1 MKSMR
6 KTIAVLL
13 TIAMA
18 FSLCSVVSFAA
29 TAEDVWQY
37 GTYTSLG
44 DSAVAGY
51 GLPGWEKMKQDYAV
65 WGEAA
70 VDMDV
75 RDAIASLNSLQDA
88 EKALVEGTPESD
100 ATFAVLKQQKLEE
113 LGSDGLAKHWHATD
127 FTRLHE
133 VEGTYASL
141 IAKAV
146 GASEAEGTFHHY
158 AQCAFRT
165 EELLMVLD
173 KNYKGDSKEL
183 IDISASMSNGSY
195 SYENLLELQ
204 SSELYPEAIRN
215 SNLITMSIGANDVY
229 VPVLGTVLVDLV
241 KLLVEQAAQQGETV
255 TEEEALETAAQAVA
269 ENDTEVLEQAAEY
282 ADQVDLGEATEA
294 EQAEAVEALGDAA
307 AGDDTGDVDT
317 NDEASA
323 LQAIAAVIALITAKD
338 PLYPAK
344 IANLTLK
351 CMVNYRINY
360 PKIVKRIFEINPDVT
375 LVAPSYT
382 LNYDGFGAL
391 GGVLKLVFGEMNLF
405 VKLQPKYGGHFI
417 PVTLPDKELRFV
429 DNSHPDVPSHALI
442 AETILKALPVQTAFD
457 DVAGLSEEFKTAVN
471 WAVQQGVTEGTS
483 PTTFSPNEKCTRAQ
497 IVTFLW
503 RMAGKPAPAQA
514 AAFTDLTED
523 WYADAVAWASENGV
537 TNGTSADKFSPDQTC
552 TRAQIVT
559 FLYRYDQ
566 KFNPDAK
573 SSVFGGTS
581 FRDVSAGAYYGAP
594 VMWAV
599 KNGITKGVSTVLF
612 APLEPCTRAQAVTFL
627 YRYAAL

>member
-1 MKSMR
+1 MKTMR

-51 GLPGWEKMKQDYAV
+51 GLPGWEEMKQEYAV

-88 EKALVEGTPESD
+88 ENALVEGTPEY
-100 ATFAVLKQQKLEE
+100 AAMFAVLKQQKLEE
-113 LGSDGLAKHWHATD
+113 LGDNLASHWHATD

-183 IDISASMSNGSY
+183 VDISAGMSNGSF

-204 SSELYPEAIRN
+204 SSELYPEAIRS
-215 SNLITMSIGANDVY
+215 SNLVTMSIGANDIY
-229 VPVLGTVLVDLV
+229 VPILGTIMADLV
-241 KLLVEQAAQQGETV
+241 KLMVEQAAQQGEPI
-255 TEEEALETAAQAVA
+255 TEEEAIADAAQAVA
-269 ENDTEVLEQAAEY
+269 ENDTEVFEQAAEY
-282 ADQVDLGEATEA
+282 ADQVELGEATEA
-294 EQAEAVEALGDAA
+294 EQAEAVEALNDA
-307 AGDDTGDVDT
+307 GDTGDVDT

-323 LQAIAAVIALITAKD
+323 LQAIAALMAVISMKD

-344 IANLTLK
+344 IANLALQ
-351 CMVNYRINY
+351 CEVNYRINY
-360 PKIVKRIFEINPDVT
+360 PKIVKRIFEINPNVT
-375 LVAPSYT
+375 LVVPSYT
-382 LNYDGFGAL
+382 LNYDGFGNL
-391 GGVLKLVFGEMNLF
+391 GGILKLVFGEMNLF
-405 VKLQPKYGGHFI
+405 VKMQPNYNGRVIH
-417 PVTLPDKELRFV
+417 VTLPDKDLRFV

-457 DVAGLSEEFKTAVN
+457 DIAGLSEEFKTAIN
-471 WAVQQGVTEGTS
+471 WAVQEGVTNGFPDGS
-483 PTTFSPNEKCTRAQ
+483 FQPNKSCTRAE

-503 RMAGKPAPAQA
+503 RMAEKPAPTQA
-514 AAFTDLTED
+514 AAFTDLTQD
-523 WYADAVAWASENGV
+523 WYADAVAWAAENGI
-537 TNGTSADKFSPDQTC
+537 TTGTSADKFSPDQTC

-594 VMWAV
+594 VAWAV
-599 KNGITKGVSTVLF
+599 KNGITNGISSVLF
-612 APLEPCTRAQAVTFL
+612 APLQPCTRAQAVTFL

>member
-51 GLPGWEKMKQDYAV
+51 GLPGWEEMKKQYART
-65 WGEAA
+65 GEAA

-75 RDAIASLNSLQDA
+75 RDAIASLNSLAGEDQ
-88 EKALVEGTPESD
+88 ALVEGTPEYE
-100 ATFAVLKQQKLEE
+100 ATFEALKQQKMKE
-113 LGSDGLAKHWHATD
+113 LGDDLEKHWHATD

-133 VEGTYASL
+133 VQGTYASL

-146 GASEAEGTFHHY
+146 GASEADGTFHHY

-183 IDISASMSNGSY
+183 VDIAAGMSNGSF

-204 SSELYPEAIRN
+204 SSEVYPEAIRN
-215 SNLITMSIGANDVY
+215 SNLVTMSIGANDIY
-229 VPVLGTVLVDLV
+229 VPILGTVMADLV
-241 KLLVEQAAQQGETV
+241 KLLVEQAAAQGEPV
-255 TEEEALETAAQAVA
+255 TEEEAVADAAQAVA
-269 ENDTEVLEQAAEY
+269 ENDTAVFEQAAEY
-282 ADQVDLGEATEA
+282 APQVELGEATEA
-294 EQAEAVEALGDAA
+294 EQAEAVEALNDAGGD
-307 AGDDTGDVDT
+307 TSDVDT
-317 NDEASA
+317 NDEAGA
-323 LQAIAAVIALITAKD
+323 MQAIAALMAVISMKD

-344 IANLTLK
+344 IANLALQ
-351 CMVNYRINY
+351 CEVNYRINY
-360 PKIVKRIFEINPDVT
+360 PKIVKRIFEINPNVT
-375 LVAPSYT
+375 LVVPSYT
-382 LNYDGFGAL
+382 LNYDGFGNL
-391 GGVLKLVFGEMNLF
+391 GGILKLVFGEMNLF
-405 VKLQPKYGGHFI
+405 VKMQPNYNGRVIH
-417 PVTLPDKELRFV
+417 VTLPDKDLRFV

-442 AETILKALPVQTAFD
+442 AETILKALPVQPAQPTFAD
-457 DVAGLSEEFKTAVN
+457 IAGLSEVFKTAIN
-471 WAVQQGVTEGTS
+471 WAAENGITAGTS

-503 RMAGKPAPAQA
+503 RMADRPAPTQP
-514 AAFTDLTED
+514 AAFTDLTQD
-523 WYADAVAWASENGV
+523 WYADAVAWAAENGI
-537 TNGTSADKFSPDQTC
+537 TTGTSADKFSPNQTC

-566 KFNPDAK
+566 KFNPNAK
-573 SSVFGGTS
+573 QSALGGTS
-581 FRDVSAGAYYGAP
+581 FRDVNAGDYYGAP
-594 VMWAV
+594 VAWAL
-599 KNGITKGVSTVLF
+599 KNGITKGISSVLF
-612 APLEPCTRAQAVTFL
+612 APLQPCTRAQAVMFL

>member
-1 MKSMR
+1 MKTMR

-51 GLPGWEKMKQDYAV
+51 GLPGWEEMKQEYAV

-75 RDAIASLNSLQDA
+75 RDTIAYLNSLQSEENA
-88 EKALVEGTPESD
+88 IVEGTPEYA

-113 LGSDGLAKHWHATD
+113 LGDDLANYWHATD

-183 IDISASMSNGSY
+183 VDISAGMSNGSF
-195 SYENLLELQ
+195 SYDNLLELQ
-204 SSELYPEAIRN
+204 SSELYPAAIRN
-215 SNLITMSIGANDVY
+215 SNLVTMSIGANDIY
-229 VPVLGTVLVDLV
+229 VPILGTIMADLV
-241 KLLVEQAAQQGETV
+241 KLLVEQAAAQGEPI
-255 TEEEALETAAQAVA
+255 TEEEAVADAAQAVA
-269 ENDTEVLEQAAEY
+269 ENDTEVFEQAAEF
-282 ADQVDLGEATEA
+282 ADQVELGEATEA
-294 EQAEAVEALGDAA
+294 EQAEAMEALNDA
-307 AGDDTGDVDT
+307 GGDTGDVDT

-323 LQAIAAVIALITAKD
+323 LQAIAALMAVISMKD

-344 IANLTLK
+344 IASLALK
-351 CMVNYRINY
+351 CEVNYRINY
-360 PKIVKRIFEINPDVT
+360 PKIVKRIFEINPNVT
-375 LVAPSYT
+375 LVVPSYT
-382 LNYDGFGAL
+382 LNYDSFGNL
-391 GGVLKLVFGEMNLF
+391 GGILKLVFGEMNLF
-405 VKLQPKYGGHFI
+405 VKMQPNYNGHVI
-417 PVTLPDKELRFV
+417 HVTLPDKDLVFV

-442 AETILKALPVQTAFD
+442 AETILKALPVQTAFS
-457 DVAGLSEEFKTAVN
+457 DVSNLSEEFKTAIN
-471 WAVQQGVTEGTS
+471 WAVQEGVTNGFPDGS
-483 PTTFSPNEKCTRAQ
+483 FQPDKSCTRAE

-503 RMAGKPAPAQA
+503 RMAEKPEPTQA
-514 AAFTDLTED
+514 AAFTDLTEN
-523 WYADAVAWASENGV
+523 WYAEAVAWAAENGI
-537 TNGTSADKFSPDQTC
+537 TTGTSADKFSPDQTC

-566 KFNPDAK
+566 KFNSDAK
-573 SSVFGGTS
+573 SSVFGGTT

-594 VMWAV
+594 VAWAV
-599 KNGITKGVSTVLF
+599 KNGITNGISSVLF
-612 APLEPCTRAQAVTFL
+612 APLQPCTRAQAVTFL

>member
-1 MKSMR
+1 MKSSFR
-6 KTIAVLL
+6 KTVAVLL

-18 FSLCSVVSFAA
+18 FSLCGVVSFAA

-37 GTYTSLG
+37 ETYTSLG

-51 GLPGWEKMKQDYAV
+51 GLPGWEEMKMQYAV
-65 WGEAA
+65 WGEDA

-75 RDAIASLNSLQDA
+75 RDAIATLNGLVDA
-88 EKALVEGTPESD
+88 DQALVEGTPEYE
-100 ATFAVLKQQKLEE
+100 ATFAALKQQKLEE
-113 LGSDGLAKHWHATD
+113 LGDDLASHWHATD

-183 IDISASMSNGSY
+183 VDIAAGMSNGSF
-195 SYENLLELQ
+195 SYENLLEVQ

-215 SNLITMSIGANDVY
+215 SNLVTMSIGANDIY
-229 VPVLGTVLVDLV
+229 VPILGTIMVDLV
-241 KLLVEQAAQQGETV
+241 KLLVEQAAQQGEPI
-255 TEEEALETAAQAVA
+255 TEEEAVADAAQAVA
-269 ENDTEVLEQAAEY
+269 ENDTEVFEQAAEY
-282 ADQVDLGEATEA
+282 APQVELGEATEA
-294 EQAEAVEALGDAA
+294 EQTEAVEALNDA
-307 AGDDTGDVDT
+307 GDTGDVDT

-323 LQAIAAVIALITAKD
+323 LQAIAALMAVISMKD

-344 IANLTLK
+344 IANLALK
-351 CMVNYRINY
+351 CEVNYRINY
-360 PKIVKRIFEINPDVT
+360 PKIVKRIFEINPNVT
-375 LVAPSYT
+375 LVVPSYT
-382 LNYDGFGAL
+382 LNYDGFGNL
-391 GGVLKLVFGEMNLF
+391 GGILKLVFGEMNLF
-405 VKLQPKYGGHFI
+405 VKMQPNYNGHVI
-417 PVTLPDKELRFV
+417 HVTLPDKDLSFV

-442 AETILKALPVQTAFD
+442 AETILKALPVQPAFD
-457 DVAGLSEEFKTAVN
+457 DVAGLSEEFKTAIN
-471 WAVQQGVTEGTS
+471 WAVQEGVTEGTS
-483 PTTFSPNEKCTRAQ
+483 PTTFSPNETCTRAE

-503 RMAGKPAPAQA
+503 RMAEKPAPTQA
-514 AAFTDLTED
+514 AAFTDLTQD
-523 WYADAVAWASENGV
+523 WYADAVAWAAENGI
-537 TNGTSADKFSPDQTC
+537 TTGTSADKFSPDQTC

-594 VMWAV
+594 VAWAV
-599 KNGITKGVSTVLF
+599 KNGITNGVSSVLF
-612 APLEPCTRAQAVTFL
+612 APLQSCTRAQAVTFL

>member
-1 MKSMR
+1 MKTMR

-29 TAEDVWQY
+29 TAEDAWQY

-51 GLPGWEKMKQDYAV
+51 GLPGWEKMKQEYAV
-65 WGEAA
+65 WGEDA

-75 RDAIASLNSLQDA
+75 RDTIAYLNSLQSEENA
-88 EKALVEGTPESD
+88 IVEGTPEYA

-113 LGSDGLAKHWHATD
+113 LGDDLANYWHATD

-141 IAKAV
+141 VAKAV
-146 GASEAEGTFHHY
+146 GASEAEGTFHPY

-183 IDISASMSNGSY
+183 VDISAGMSNGSF

-204 SSELYPEAIRN
+204 SSEVYPEAIRS
-215 SNLITMSIGANDVY
+215 SNLVTMSIGANDIY
-229 VPVLGTVLVDLV
+229 VPILGTIMADLV
-241 KLLVEQAAQQGETV
+241 KLLVEQAAAQGEPI
-255 TEEEALETAAQAVA
+255 TEEEAVAGAAQAVA
-269 ENDTEVLEQAAEY
+269 ENDTEVFEQAAEY
-282 ADQVDLGEATEA
+282 ADQVELGEATEA
-294 EQAEAVEALGDAA
+294 EQAEAVEALNDA
-307 AGDDTGDVDT
+307 GGDTGDVDT

-323 LQAIAAVIALITAKD
+323 LQAIAALMAVISMKD

-344 IANLTLK
+344 IASLALK
-351 CMVNYRINY
+351 CEVNYRINY

-375 LVAPSYT
+375 LVVPSYT
-382 LNYDGFGAL
+382 LNYDGFGNL
-391 GGVLKLVFGEMNLF
+391 GGILKLVFGEMNLF
-405 VKLQPKYGGHFI
+405 VRMQPNYNGHVI
-417 PVTLPDKELRFV
+417 HVTLPDKDLVFV

-457 DVAGLSEEFKTAVN
+457 DVAGLSEEFKTAIN
-471 WAVQQGVTEGTS
+471 WAVQEGVTNGFPDGS
-483 PTTFSPNEKCTRAQ
+483 FQPDKSCTRAE

-503 RMAGKPAPAQA
+503 RMAGKPAPTQA
-514 AAFTDLTED
+514 AAFTDLTEG
-523 WYADAVAWASENGV
+523 WYANAVAWAAENGI
-537 TNGTSADKFSPDQTC
+537 TTGTSADKFSPDQTC

-594 VMWAV
+594 VAWAV
-599 KNGITKGVSTVLF
+599 KNGITNGISSVLF
-612 APLEPCTRAQAVTFL
+612 APLQPCTRAQAVTFL

>member
-1 MKSMR
+1 MKTMR

-51 GLPGWEKMKQDYAV
+51 GLPGWEKMKQEYAV
-65 WGEAA
+65 WGEDA

-75 RDAIASLNSLQDA
+75 RDTIAYLNSLQSEENA
-88 EKALVEGTPESD
+88 IVEGTPEYA

-113 LGSDGLAKHWHATD
+113 LGDDLANYWHATD

-183 IDISASMSNGSY
+183 IDISAGMSNGSF

-204 SSELYPEAIRN
+204 SSELYPEAIR
-215 SNLITMSIGANDVY
+215 SSDLVTMSIGANDVY
-229 VPVLGTVLVDLV
+229 VPVLGSVLADLV
-241 KLLVEQAAQQGETV
+241 KLLVEQAAQQGETI
-255 TEEEALETAAQAVA
+255 TEEEAAAEAAQAVA
-269 ENDTEVLEQAAEY
+269 ENDTEVFEQAAEY
-282 ADQVDLGEATEA
+282 VDQVELGEATEA
-294 EQAEAVEALGDAA
+294 EQTEAVEALNDA
-307 AGDDTGDVDT
+307 GGDTGDVDT

-323 LQAIAAVIALITAKD
+323 LQAIAALIAIITAKD

-360 PKIVKRIFEINPDVT
+360 PKIVKRIFEINPNVT
-375 LVAPSYT
+375 LVVPSYT
-382 LNYDGFGAL
+382 LNYDAFGAL
-391 GGVLKLVFGEMNLF
+391 GGILKLVFGAMNLF
-405 VKLQPKYGGHFI
+405 VKMQPNYNGRVIH
-417 PVTLPDKELRFV
+417 VTLPDKELRFV

-457 DVAGLSEEFKTAVN
+457 DVADLSEEFKTAVN

-566 KFNPDAK
+566 KFNSDAK
-573 SSVFGGTS
+573 QSVFGGTS

-594 VMWAV
+594 VAWAV

-612 APLEPCTRAQAVTFL
+612 APLQPCTRAQAVTFL
-627 YRYAAL
+627 YRYAAP

>member
-1 MKSMR
+1 MKSSFR
-6 KTIAVLL
+6 KTVAVLL

-18 FSLCSVVSFAA
+18 FSLCGVVSFAA

-37 GTYTSLG
+37 ETYTSLG

-51 GLPGWEKMKQDYAV
+51 GLPGWEEMKMQYAV
-65 WGEAA
+65 WGEDA

-75 RDAIASLNSLQDA
+75 RDAIATLNSLAGEDQ
-88 EKALVEGTPESD
+88 ALVEGTPEYE
-100 ATFAVLKQQKLEE
+100 ATFAALKQQKLEE
-113 LGSDGLAKHWHATD
+113 LGDDLASHWHATD

-183 IDISASMSNGSY
+183 VDIAAGMSNGSF
-195 SYENLLELQ
+195 SYENLLEVQ

-215 SNLITMSIGANDVY
+215 SNLVTMSIGANDIY
-229 VPVLGTVLVDLV
+229 VPILGTIMADLV
-241 KLLVEQAAQQGETV
+241 KLLVEQAAQQGEPI
-255 TEEEALETAAQAVA
+255 TEEEAIADAAQAVA
-269 ENDTEVLEQAAEY
+269 ENDTEVFEQAAEY
-282 ADQVDLGEATEA
+282 APQVELGEATEA
-294 EQAEAVEALGDAA
+294 EQTEAVEALNDA
-307 AGDDTGDVDT
+307 GDTGDVDT

-323 LQAIAAVIALITAKD
+323 LQAIAALMAVISMKD

-344 IANLTLK
+344 IANLALK
-351 CMVNYRINY
+351 CEVNYRINY
-360 PKIVKRIFEINPDVT
+360 PKIVKRIFEINPNVT
-375 LVAPSYT
+375 LVVPSYT
-382 LNYDGFGAL
+382 LNYDGFGNL
-391 GGVLKLVFGEMNLF
+391 GGILKLVFGEMNLF
-405 VKLQPKYGGHFI
+405 VKMQPNYNGHVI
-417 PVTLPDKELRFV
+417 HVTLPDKDLSFV

-442 AETILKALPVQTAFD
+442 AETILKALPVQPAFD
-457 DVAGLSEEFKTAVN
+457 DVAGLSEEFKTAIN
-471 WAVQQGVTEGTS
+471 WAVQEGVTEGTS
-483 PTTFSPNEKCTRAQ
+483 PTTFSPNETCTRAE

-503 RMAGKPAPAQA
+503 RMAEKPAPTQA
-514 AAFTDLTED
+514 AAFTDLTQD
-523 WYADAVAWASENGV
+523 WYADAVAWAAENGI
-537 TNGTSADKFSPDQTC
+537 TTGTSADKFSPDQTC

-594 VMWAV
+594 VAWAV
-599 KNGITKGVSTVLF
+599 KNGITNGVSSVLF
-612 APLEPCTRAQAVTFL
+612 APLQSCTRAQAVTFL

>member
-18 FSLCSVVSFAA
+18 FSLCGVVSFAA

-37 GTYTSLG
+37 ETYTSLG

-51 GLPGWEKMKQDYAV
+51 GLPGWEEMKREYAV
-65 WGEAA
+65 WGDEA
-70 VDMDV
+70 VNMDV

-88 EKALVEGTPESD
+88 ENALVEGTPEYA

-113 LGSDGLAKHWHATD
+113 LGDDLPNHWHATD

-146 GASEAEGTFHHY
+146 GASEADGTFHHY

-183 IDISASMSNGSY
+183 VDIAAGMSNGSF

-204 SSELYPEAIRN
+204 ESELYPEAIRN
-215 SNLITMSIGANDVY
+215 SNLVTMSIGANDIY
-229 VPVLGTVLVDLV
+229 VPILGTVMADLV
-241 KLLVEQAAQQGETV
+241 KLLVEQAAAQGEPI
-255 TEEEALETAAQAVA
+255 TEEEAVADAAQAVA
-269 ENDTEVLEQAAEY
+269 ENDTEVYEQAAEY
-282 ADQVDLGEATEA
+282 APQVELGEATEA
-294 EQAEAVEALGDAA
+294 EQAEAVEALNDAGGD
-307 AGDDTGDVDT
+307 TSDVDT
-317 NDEASA
+317 NDEAGA
-323 LQAIAAVIALITAKD
+323 MQAIAALMAVISMKD

-344 IANLTLK
+344 IANLALQ
-351 CMVNYRINY
+351 CEVNYRINY
-360 PKIVKRIFEINPDVT
+360 PKIVKRIFEINPNVT
-375 LVAPSYT
+375 LVVPSYT
-382 LNYDGFGAL
+382 LNYDGFGNL
-391 GGVLKLVFGEMNLF
+391 GGILKLVFGEMNLF
-405 VKLQPKYGGHFI
+405 VKMQPNYNGRVIH
-417 PVTLPDKELRFV
+417 VTLPDKDLRFV

-457 DVAGLSEEFKTAVN
+457 DIAGLSEVFKTAIN
-471 WAVQQGVTEGTS
+471 WAVQQGITAGTG

-503 RMAGKPAPAQA
+503 RMAGKPAPTQS

-523 WYADAVAWASENGV
+523 WYAEAIAWAAENGI
-537 TNGTSADKFSPDQTC
+537 TTGTSADKFSPDQTC

-573 SSVFGGTS
+573 QSALGGTS
-581 FRDVSAGAYYGAP
+581 FRDVNAGAYYGAP
-594 VMWAV
+594 VAWAV
-599 KNGITKGVSTVLF
+599 KNGITKGISSVLF
-612 APLEPCTRAQAVTFL
+612 APLQPCTRAQAVTFL

>member
-1 MKSMR
+1 MKTMR

-51 GLPGWEKMKQDYAV
+51 GLPGWEKMKQEYAV

-75 RDAIASLNSLQDA
+75 RDTIAYLNSLQSEENA
-88 EKALVEGTPESD
+88 IVEGTPEYA

-113 LGSDGLAKHWHATD
+113 LGDDLANYWHATD

-183 IDISASMSNGSY
+183 IDISAGMSNGSF

-204 SSELYPEAIRN
+204 SSELYPEAIRS
-215 SNLITMSIGANDVY
+215 SNLVTMSIGANDVY
-229 VPVLGTVLVDLV
+229 VPVLGSVLADLV
-241 KLLVEQAAQQGETV
+241 KLLVEQAAQQGETI
-255 TEEEALETAAQAVA
+255 TEEEAAAEAAQAVA
-269 ENDTEVLEQAAEY
+269 ENDTEVFEQAAEY
-282 ADQVDLGEATEA
+282 VNQVNLGEATEA
-294 EQAEAVEALGDAA
+294 EQTEAVEALNDA
-307 AGDDTGDVDT
+307 GGDTGDVDT

-323 LQAIAAVIALITAKD
+323 LQAIAALIAIITAKD

-360 PKIVKRIFEINPDVT
+360 PKIVKRIFEINPNVT
-375 LVAPSYT
+375 LVVPSYT
-382 LNYDGFGAL
+382 LNYDAFGAL
-391 GGVLKLVFGEMNLF
+391 GGILKLVFGEMNLF
-405 VKLQPKYGGHFI
+405 VKLQPNHNGHYI
-417 PVTLPDKELRFV
+417 PVTLPDKDLVFV

-442 AETILKALPVQTAFD
+442 AETILKALPVRTAFD
-457 DVAGLSEEFKTAVN
+457 DVAGLSEEFKTAIN
-471 WAVQQGVTEGTS
+471 WAVQEGVTNGFPDGS
-483 PTTFSPNEKCTRAQ
+483 FQPDKSCTRAE

-503 RMAGKPAPAQA
+503 RMAEKPEQTQA
-514 AAFTDLTED
+514 AAFTDLTQD
-523 WYADAVAWASENGV
+523 WYADAVAWAAENGI
-537 TNGTSADKFSPDQTC
+537 TTGTSADKFSPDQIC

-612 APLEPCTRAQAVTFL
+612 APLEPCTRVQAVTFL

>member
-1 MKSMR
+1 MKTMC

-51 GLPGWEKMKQDYAV
+51 GLPGWEEMKQEYAV

-88 EKALVEGTPESD
+88 ENALVEGTPEYA

-113 LGSDGLAKHWHATD
+113 LGDGLANHWHATD

-183 IDISASMSNGSY
+183 VDISAGMSNGSF

-215 SNLITMSIGANDVY
+215 SNLVTMSIGANDIY
-229 VPVLGTVLVDLV
+229 VPILGTIMADLV
-241 KLLVEQAAQQGETV
+241 KLLVEQAAQQGEPI
-255 TEEEALETAAQAVA
+255 TEEEAVADAAQAVA
-269 ENDTEVLEQAAEY
+269 ENDTEVFEQAAEY
-282 ADQVDLGEATEA
+282 APQVELGEATEA
-294 EQAEAVEALGDAA
+294 EQTEAVEALNDA
-307 AGDDTGDVDT
+307 GDTGDVDT

-323 LQAIAAVIALITAKD
+323 LQAIAALMAVISMKD

-344 IANLTLK
+344 IASLALK
-351 CMVNYRINY
+351 CEVNYRINY
-360 PKIVKRIFEINPDVT
+360 PKIVKRIFEINPNVT
-375 LVAPSYT
+375 LVVPSYT
-382 LNYDGFGAL
+382 LNYDGFGNL
-391 GGVLKLVFGEMNLF
+391 GGILKLVFGEMNLF
-405 VKLQPKYGGHFI
+405 VKLQPNYNGHVI
-417 PVTLPDKELRFV
+417 HVTLPDKDLAFV

-442 AETILKALPVQTAFD
+442 AETILKALPVQPAFD
-457 DVAGLSEEFKTAVN
+457 DVAGLSEEFKTAIN
-471 WAVQQGVTEGTS
+471 WAVQEGVTNGFPDGS
-483 PTTFSPNEKCTRAQ
+483 FQPDKSCTRAE

-503 RMAGKPAPAQA
+503 RMAGKPAPTQA
-514 AAFTDLTED
+514 AAFTDLTQD
-523 WYADAVAWASENGV
+523 WYADAVAWAAENGV
-537 TNGTSADKFSPDQTC
+537 TTGTSADKFSPDQTC

-559 FLYRYDQ
+559 FLYRYDK

-594 VMWAV
+594 VAWAV
-599 KNGITKGVSTVLF
+599 KNGITNGISSVLF
-612 APLEPCTRAQAVTFL
+612 APLQPCTRAQAVTFL

>member
-1 MKSMR
+1 MKSSFR
-6 KTIAVLL
+6 KTVAVLL

-18 FSLCSVVSFAA
+18 FSLCGVVSFAA

-37 GTYTSLG
+37 ETYTSLG

-51 GLPGWEKMKQDYAV
+51 GLPGWEEMKMQYAV
-65 WGEAA
+65 WGEDA

-75 RDAIASLNSLQDA
+75 RDAIATLNSLAGEDQ
-88 EKALVEGTPESD
+88 ALVEGTPEYE
-100 ATFAVLKQQKLEE
+100 ATFAALKQQKLEE
-113 LGSDGLAKHWHATD
+113 LGDDLASHWHATD

-183 IDISASMSNGSY
+183 VDIAAGMSNGSF

-204 SSELYPEAIRN
+204 ESELYPEAIRN
-215 SNLITMSIGANDVY
+215 ANDIY
-229 VPVLGTVLVDLV
+229 VPILGTIMVDLV
-241 KLLVEQAAQQGETV
+241 KLLVEQAAQQGEPI
-255 TEEEALETAAQAVA
+255 TEEEAVADAAQAVA
-269 ENDTEVLEQAAEY
+269 ENDTEVFEQAAEY
-282 ADQVDLGEATEA
+282 APQVELGEATEA
-294 EQAEAVEALGDAA
+294 EQTEAVEALNDA
-307 AGDDTGDVDT
+307 GDTGDVDT

-323 LQAIAAVIALITAKD
+323 LQAIAALMAVISMKD

-344 IANLTLK
+344 IANLALK
-351 CMVNYRINY
+351 CEVNYRINY
-360 PKIVKRIFEINPDVT
+360 PKIVKRIFEINPNVT
-375 LVAPSYT
+375 LVVPSYT
-382 LNYDGFGAL
+382 LNYDGFGNL
-391 GGVLKLVFGEMNLF
+391 GGILKLVFGEMNLF
-405 VKLQPKYGGHFI
+405 VKMQPNYNGHVI
-417 PVTLPDKELRFV
+417 HVTLPDKDLSFV

-442 AETILKALPVQTAFD
+442 AETILKALPVQPAFD
-457 DVAGLSEEFKTAVN
+457 DVAGLSEEFKTAIN
-471 WAVQQGVTEGTS
+471 WAVQEGVTEGTS
-483 PTTFSPNEKCTRAQ
+483 PTTFSPNETCTRAE

-503 RMAGKPAPAQA
+503 RMAEKPAPTQA
-514 AAFTDLTED
+514 AAFTDLTQD
-523 WYADAVAWASENGV
+523 WYADAVAWAAENGI
-537 TNGTSADKFSPDQTC
+537 TTGTSADKFSPDQTC

-594 VMWAV
+594 VAWAV
-599 KNGITKGVSTVLF
+599 KNGITNGVSSVLF
-612 APLEPCTRAQAVTFL
+612 CTRAQAVTFL

>member
-1 MKSMR
+1 MKTMR

-13 TIAMA
+13 AIAMA

-51 GLPGWEKMKQDYAV
+51 AIPGWEEMKQEYAV

-75 RDAIASLNSLQDA
+75 RDAIANLNSLQNA
-88 EKALVEGTPESD
+88 ENPLVEGTPEYD
-100 ATFAVLKQQKLEE
+100 AVFAALKQQMLAE
-113 LGSDGLAKHWHATD
+113 LGDDLANHWHATD

-133 VEGTYASL
+133 VRGTYASI

-183 IDISASMSNGSY
+183 IDIAASMSNGSF

-204 SSELYPEAIRN
+204 SAELYPEAIRN
-215 SNLITMSIGANDVY
+215 SNLVTMSIGANDIY
-229 VPVLGTVLVDLV
+229 VPILGTIFVDLV
-241 KLLVEQAAQQGETV
+241 KLLVEQAAAQGEPI
-255 TEEEALETAAQAVA
+255 TEEEAIADAAQAVA
-269 ENDTEVLEQAAEY
+269 ENDTEVFEQAAEY
-282 ADQVDLGEATEA
+282 ADQVELGEATEA
-294 EQAEAVEALGDAA
+294 EQVEAMEALGDAA
-307 AGDDTGDVDT
+307 TDQSNIDT

-323 LQAIAAVIALITAKD
+323 LQAIAAIMALISTKD

-344 IANLTLK
+344 IAKLALQ
-351 CMVNYRINY
+351 CEVNYRINY
-360 PKIVKRIFEINPDVT
+360 PKIVKRIFEINPNVT
-375 LVAPSYT
+375 LVVPSYT
-382 LNYDGFGAL
+382 LNYDGFGNL
-391 GGVLKLVFGEMNLF
+391 GGILKLVFGEMNLF
-405 VKLQPKYGGHFI
+405 VKMQPNYNGHVI
-417 PVTLPDKELRFV
+417 HVTLPDKDLAFV

-442 AETILKALPVQTAFD
+442 AETILKALPVQPAFD
-457 DVAGLSEEFKTAVN
+457 DVAGLSEEFKTAIN
-471 WAVQQGVTEGTS
+471 WAVQEGVTEGTS
-483 PTTFSPNEKCTRAQ
+483 PTTFSPNETCTRAQ

-503 RMAGKPAPAQA
+503 RMAGKPAPTKD
-514 AAFTDLTED
+514 AAFTDLTQS
-523 WYADAVAWASENGV
+523 WYADAVAWAAENGI
-537 TNGTSADKFSPDQTC
+537 TTGTSADKFSPDQTC

-594 VMWAV
+594 VAWAV
-599 KNGITKGVSTVLF
+599 KNGITKGVSSVLF
-612 APLEPCTRAQAVTFL
+612 APLQSCTRAQAVTFL
-627 YRYAAL
+627 YRYASL

>member
-6 KTIAVLL
+6 KVIAVLL

-51 GLPGWEKMKQDYAV
+51 GLPGWEKMKQEYAV

-75 RDAIASLNSLQDA
+75 RDTIAYLNSLAAADQ
-88 EKALVEGTPESD
+88 ALVEGTPEYA
-100 ATFAVLKQQKLEE
+100 ATFAVLKQQKLDE
-113 LGSDGLAKHWHATD
+113 LGDELANHWHATD
-127 FTRLHE
+127 YTRLHE
-133 VEGTYASL
+133 VQGTYASL

-146 GASEAEGTFHHY
+146 GASEAEGTFHPY

-183 IDISASMSNGSY
+183 VDISAGMSNGSF

-215 SNLITMSIGANDVY
+215 SNLVTMSIGANDIY
-229 VPVLGTVLVDLV
+229 VPILGTIMADLV
-241 KLLVEQAAQQGETV
+241 KLMVEQAAAQGEQI
-255 TEEEALETAAQAVA
+255 TEEEDMADAAQAVA
-269 ENDTEVLEQAAEY
+269 ETDTEVFEQASEY
-282 ADQVDLGEATEA
+282 ADQVELGEATEA
-294 EQAEAVEALGDAA
+294 EQAEAVEALNDA
-307 AGDDTGDVDT
+307 GGDTGDVDT

-323 LQAIAAVIALITAKD
+323 LQAIAALMAVISMKD

-344 IANLTLK
+344 IANLALK
-351 CMVNYRINY
+351 CEVNYRINY
-360 PKIVKRIFEINPDVT
+360 PKIVKRIFEINPNVT
-375 LVAPSYT
+375 LVVPSYT
-382 LNYDGFGAL
+382 LNYDGFGNL
-391 GGVLKLVFGEMNLF
+391 GGILKLVFGEMNLF
-405 VKLQPKYGGHFI
+405 VKLQPNHNGRYI
-417 PVTLPDKELRFV
+417 PITLPDKDLRFV

-442 AETILKALPVQTAFD
+442 AETILKALPVQPAFS
-457 DVAGLSEEFKTAVN
+457 DVSNLSEEFKTAIN
-471 WAVQQGVTEGTS
+471 WAVQEGVTNGTS

-503 RMAGKPAPAQA
+503 RMADKPAPTQA

-523 WYADAVAWASENGV
+523 WYAEAVAWASENGV
-537 TNGTSADKFSPDQTC
+537 TTGTSADKFSPDQTC

-594 VMWAV
+594 VAWAV
-599 KNGITKGVSTVLF
+599 KNGITNGISSVLF
-612 APLEPCTRAQAVTFL
+612 APLQPCTRAQAVTFL

>member
-1 MKSMR
+1 MKTMR

-51 GLPGWEKMKQDYAV
+51 GLPGWEKMKQEYAV
-65 WGEAA
+65 WGEDA

-75 RDAIASLNSLQDA
+75 RDTIAYLNSLQSEENA
-88 EKALVEGTPESD
+88 IVEGTPEYA

-113 LGSDGLAKHWHATD
+113 LGDDLASYWHATD

-146 GASEAEGTFHHY
+146 GASEAEGTFHPY

-183 IDISASMSNGSY
+183 VDISAGMSNGSF

-204 SSELYPEAIRN
+204 SSEVYPEAIRS
-215 SNLITMSIGANDVY
+215 SNLVTMSIGANDIY
-229 VPVLGTVLVDLV
+229 VPILGTIMADLV
-241 KLLVEQAAQQGETV
+241 KLLVEQAAAQGEPI
-255 TEEEALETAAQAVA
+255 TEEEAVAGAAQAVA
-269 ENDTEVLEQAAEY
+269 ENDTEVFEQAAEY
-282 ADQVDLGEATEA
+282 ADQVELGEATEA
-294 EQAEAVEALGDAA
+294 EQAEAVEALNDA
-307 AGDDTGDVDT
+307 GGDTGDVDT

-323 LQAIAAVIALITAKD
+323 LQAIAALMAVISMKD

-344 IANLTLK
+344 IASLALK
-351 CMVNYRINY
+351 CEVNYRINY

-375 LVAPSYT
+375 LVVPSYT
-382 LNYDGFGAL
+382 LNYDGFGNL
-391 GGVLKLVFGEMNLF
+391 GGILKLVFGEMNLF
-405 VKLQPKYGGHFI
+405 VKLQPNYNGHVI
-417 PVTLPDKELRFV
+417 HVTLPDKDLVFV

-457 DVAGLSEEFKTAVN
+457 DVAGLSEEFKTAIN
-471 WAVQQGVTEGTS
+471 WAVQEGVTNGFPDGS
-483 PTTFSPNEKCTRAQ
+483 FQPDKSCTRAE

-503 RMAGKPAPAQA
+503 RMAGKPAPTQA
-514 AAFTDLTED
+514 AAFTDLTEG
-523 WYADAVAWASENGV
+523 WSANAVAWAAENGI
-537 TNGTSADKFSPDQTC
+537 TTGTSADKFSPDQTC

-594 VMWAV
+594 VAWAV
-599 KNGITKGVSTVLF
+599 KNGITNGISSVLF
-612 APLEPCTRAQAVTFL
+612 APLQPCTRAQAVTFL

>member
-1 MKSMR
+1 MKTMR
-6 KTIAVLL
+6 KTISVLL

-51 GLPGWEKMKQDYAV
+51 GLPGWEEMKQEYAV

-88 EKALVEGTPESD
+88 ENALVEGTPEYA

-113 LGSDGLAKHWHATD
+113 LGDGLANHWHATD

-183 IDISASMSNGSY
+183 VDISAGMSNGSF

-215 SNLITMSIGANDVY
+215 SNLVTMSIGANDIY
-229 VPVLGTVLVDLV
+229 VPILGTIMADLV
-241 KLLVEQAAQQGETV
+241 KLLVEQAAQQGEPI
-255 TEEEALETAAQAVA
+255 TEEEAVADAAQAVA
-269 ENDTEVLEQAAEY
+269 ENDTEVFEQAAEY
-282 ADQVDLGEATEA
+282 APQVELGEATEA
-294 EQAEAVEALGDAA
+294 EQTEAVEALNDA
-307 AGDDTGDVDT
+307 GDTGDVDT

-323 LQAIAAVIALITAKD
+323 LQAIAALMAVISMKD

-344 IANLTLK
+344 IANLALK
-351 CMVNYRINY
+351 CEVNYRINY
-360 PKIVKRIFEINPDVT
+360 PKIVKRIFEINPNVT
-375 LVAPSYT
+375 LVVPSYT
-382 LNYDGFGAL
+382 LNYDGFGNL
-391 GGVLKLVFGEMNLF
+391 GGILKLVFGEMNLF
-405 VKLQPKYGGHFI
+405 VKLQPNYNGHVI
-417 PVTLPDKELRFV
+417 HVTLPDKDLAFV
-429 DNSHPDVPSHALI
+429 DNSHPDVPRHALI
-442 AETILKALPVQTAFD
+442 AETILKALPVQPAFD
-457 DVAGLSEEFKTAVN
+457 DVAGLSEEFKTAIN
-471 WAVQQGVTEGTS
+471 WAVQEGVTNGFPDGS
-483 PTTFSPNEKCTRAQ
+483 FQPDKSCTRAE

-503 RMAGKPAPAQA
+503 RMAGKPAPTQA
-514 AAFTDLTED
+514 AAFTDLTQD
-523 WYADAVAWASENGV
+523 WYADAVAWAAENGV
-537 TNGTSADKFSPDQTC
+537 TTGTSADKFSPDQTC

-594 VMWAV
+594 VAWAV
-599 KNGITKGVSTVLF
+599 KNGITNGISSVLF
-612 APLEPCTRAQAVTFL
+612 APLQPCTRAQAVTFL

>member
-1 MKSMR
+1 MKTMR

-51 GLPGWEKMKQDYAV
+51 GLPGWEEMKQEYAV

-88 EKALVEGTPESD
+88 ENALVEGTPEY
-100 ATFAVLKQQKLEE
+100 AAMFAVLKQQKLEE
-113 LGSDGLAKHWHATD
+113 LGDNLASHWHATD

-183 IDISASMSNGSY
+183 VDISAGMSNGSF

-204 SSELYPEAIRN
+204 SSELYPEAIRS
-215 SNLITMSIGANDVY
+215 SNLVTMSIGANDIY
-229 VPVLGTVLVDLV
+229 VPILGTIMADLV
-241 KLLVEQAAQQGETV
+241 KLMVEQAAQQGEPI
-255 TEEEALETAAQAVA
+255 TEEEAIADAAQAVA
-269 ENDTEVLEQAAEY
+269 ENDTEVFEQAAEY
-282 ADQVDLGEATEA
+282 ADQVELGEATEA
-294 EQAEAVEALGDAA
+294 EQAEAVEALNDA
-307 AGDDTGDVDT
+307 GDTGDVDT

-323 LQAIAAVIALITAKD
+323 LQAIAALMAVISMKD

-344 IANLTLK
+344 IANLALK
-351 CMVNYRINY
+351 CEVNYRINY
-360 PKIVKRIFEINPDVT
+360 PKIVKRIFEINPNVT
-375 LVAPSYT
+375 LVVPSYT
-382 LNYDGFGAL
+382 LNYDGFGNL
-391 GGVLKLVFGEMNLF
+391 GGILKLVFGEMNLF
-405 VKLQPKYGGHFI
+405 VKMQPNYNGHVI
-417 PVTLPDKELRFV
+417 HVTLPDKDLVFV

-471 WAVQQGVTEGTS
+471 WAVQEGVTNGFPDGS
-483 PTTFSPNEKCTRAQ
+483 FQPNKSCTRAE

-503 RMAGKPAPAQA
+503 RMAEKPAPTQA
-514 AAFTDLTED
+514 AAFTDLTQD
-523 WYADAVAWASENGV
+523 WYADAVAWAAENGI
-537 TNGTSADKFSPDQTC
+537 TTGTSADKFSPDQTC

-594 VMWAV
+594 VAWAV
-599 KNGITKGVSTVLF
+599 KNGITNGISSVLF
-612 APLEPCTRAQAVTFL
+612 APLQPCTRAQAVTFL

>member
-1 MKSMR
+1 MKTMR
-6 KTIAVLL
+6 KTISVLL

-51 GLPGWEKMKQDYAV
+51 GLPGWEEMKQEYAV

-88 EKALVEGTPESD
+88 ENALVEGTPEYA

-113 LGSDGLAKHWHATD
+113 LGDGLANHWHATD

-183 IDISASMSNGSY
+183 VDISAGMSNGSF

-215 SNLITMSIGANDVY
+215 SNLVTMSIGANDIY
-229 VPVLGTVLVDLV
+229 VPILGTIMADLV
-241 KLLVEQAAQQGETV
+241 KLLVEQAAQQGEPI
-255 TEEEALETAAQAVA
+255 TEEEAVADAAQAVA
-269 ENDTEVLEQAAEY
+269 ENDTEVFEQAAEY
-282 ADQVDLGEATEA
+282 APQVELGEATEA
-294 EQAEAVEALGDAA
+294 EQTEAVEALNDA
-307 AGDDTGDVDT
+307 GDTGDVDT

-323 LQAIAAVIALITAKD
+323 LQAIAALMAVISMKD

-344 IANLTLK
+344 IANLALK
-351 CMVNYRINY
+351 CEVNYRINY
-360 PKIVKRIFEINPDVT
+360 PKIVKRIFEINPNVT
-375 LVAPSYT
+375 LVVPSYT
-382 LNYDGFGAL
+382 LNYDGFGNL
-391 GGVLKLVFGEMNLF
+391 GGILKLVFGEMNLF
-405 VKLQPKYGGHFI
+405 VKLQPNYNGHVI
-417 PVTLPDKELRFV
+417 HVTLPDKDLAFV

-442 AETILKALPVQTAFD
+442 AETILKALPVQPAFD
-457 DVAGLSEEFKTAVN
+457 DVAGLSEEFKTAIN
-471 WAVQQGVTEGTS
+471 WAVQEGVTNGFPDGS
-483 PTTFSPNEKCTRAQ
+483 FQPHKSCTRAE

-503 RMAGKPAPAQA
+503 RMAGKPAPTQA
-514 AAFTDLTED
+514 AAFTDLTQD
-523 WYADAVAWASENGV
+523 WYADAVAWAAENGV
-537 TNGTSADKFSPDQTC
+537 TTGTSADKFSPDQTC

-594 VMWAV
+594 VAWAV
-599 KNGITKGVSTVLF
+599 KNGITNGISSVLF
-612 APLEPCTRAQAVTFL
+612 APLQPCTRAQAVTFL

>member
-1 MKSMR
+1 MKSSFR
-6 KTIAVLL
+6 KTVAVLL

-18 FSLCSVVSFAA
+18 FSLCGVVSFAA

-37 GTYTSLG
+37 ETYTSLG

-51 GLPGWEKMKQDYAV
+51 GLPGWEEMKMQYAV
-65 WGEAA
+65 WGEDA

-75 RDAIASLNSLQDA
+75 RDAIATLNGLVDA
-88 EKALVEGTPESD
+88 DQALVEGTPEYE
-100 ATFAVLKQQKLEE
+100 ATFAALKQQKLEE
-113 LGSDGLAKHWHATD
+113 LGDDLASHWHATD

-183 IDISASMSNGSY
+183 VDIAAGMSNGSF
-195 SYENLLELQ
+195 SYENLLEVQ

-215 SNLITMSIGANDVY
+215 SNLVTMSIGANDIY
-229 VPVLGTVLVDLV
+229 VPILGTIMVDLV
-241 KLLVEQAAQQGETV
+241 KLLVEQAAQQGEPI
-255 TEEEALETAAQAVA
+255 TEEEAVADAAQAVA
-269 ENDTEVLEQAAEY
+269 ENDTEVFEQAAEY
-282 ADQVDLGEATEA
+282 ADQVELGEATEA
-294 EQAEAVEALGDAA
+294 EQTEAVEALNDA
-307 AGDDTGDVDT
+307 GDTGDVDT

-323 LQAIAAVIALITAKD
+323 LQAIAALMAVISMKD

-344 IANLTLK
+344 IANLALK
-351 CMVNYRINY
+351 CEVNYRINY
-360 PKIVKRIFEINPDVT
+360 PKIVKRIFEINPNVT
-375 LVAPSYT
+375 LVVPSYT
-382 LNYDGFGAL
+382 LNYDGFGNL
-391 GGVLKLVFGEMNLF
+391 GGILKLVFGEMNLF
-405 VKLQPKYGGHFI
+405 VKMQPNYNGHVI
-417 PVTLPDKELRFV
+417 HVTLPDKDLSFV

-442 AETILKALPVQTAFD
+442 AETILKALPVQPAFD
-457 DVAGLSEEFKTAVN
+457 DVAGLSEEFKTAIN
-471 WAVQQGVTEGTS
+471 WAVQEGVTEGTS
-483 PTTFSPNEKCTRAQ
+483 PTTFSPNETCTRAE

-503 RMAGKPAPAQA
+503 RMAEKPAPTQA
-514 AAFTDLTED
+514 AAFTDLTQD
-523 WYADAVAWASENGV
+523 WYADAVAWAAENGI
-537 TNGTSADKFSPDQTC
+537 TTGTSADKFSPDQTC

-594 VMWAV
+594 VAWAV
-599 KNGITKGVSTVLF
+599 KNGITNGVSSVLF
-612 APLEPCTRAQAVTFL
+612 APLQPCTRAQAVTFL
-627 YRYAAL
+627 YRYRNL